1 MFYFRC
7 IFIILFFLAKLQK
20 RGEREKTDL
29 MTFQEMRERLANRDA
44 IREKQEIEEREEAE
58 RDREEEKQRLR
69 QLEKEKREQAVEK
82 QTVVEK
88 KAAQH
93 LAVSTKDR
101 NSPSNSKVTSPEA
114 NLSTEQVV
122 QKSDERFTSSCEQT
136 SKTTTAAADTSSEV
150 SKKIRENFMKEA
162 SKIIVKAL
170 DPFRKSD
177 SQKAKIKSTEDFK
190 HLAKKVKNMF

>member
-1 MFYFRC
+1 
-7 IFIILFFLAKLQK
+7 
-20 RGEREKTDL
+20 

-69 QLEKEKREQAVEK
+69 QLEKEKREQQAVEK

-88 KAAQH
+88 KTAQQQTI
-93 LAVSTKDR
+93 STKDR
-101 NSPSNSKVTSPEA
+101 NSPSNIKATSPEV

-190 HLAKKVKNMF
+190 HLAKKVNHDKF